1 MSLNLY
7 DIIEKPILSERAF
20 GGIKQ
25 KCYIFRVHKDATKAQ
40 IRLAVENAFKGVKV
54 ASVRTANYDGKTK
67 RQGRH
72 EGVKSAWKKAYV
84 QLTAESKPIE
94 FFEGLQ

>member
-1 MSLNLY
+1 MNLY

-20 GGIKQ
+20 EGIKN
-25 KCYIFRVHKDATKAQ
+25 KCYVFRVRAEATKPQ
-40 IRLAVENAFKGVKV
+40 IKMAIENAFKGVKV
-54 ASVRTANYDGKTK
+54 DSVRTANYDGKIK

-72 EGVKSAWKKAYV
+72 EGPRTAWKKAWV
-84 QLTAESKPIE
+84 QLTDESKAIE